1 MSWARIADVSA
12 MVIGSGGLRARV
24 RILHPALRN
33 GLGLDDL
40 EGRGLPLD
48 EDHRVGDLESAGID
62 LELPEEVHDV
72 HAAKGGPDLE
82 RRQTVRLHDRVREH
96 ENGGT
101 RFRGVVGRGCAAVQ
115 GSIEG
120 SELCGRRP
128 DRKSTRLNSSHITI
142 SYAVFCLKKK

>member
-48 EDHRVGDLESAGID
+48 EDHRMRDLESSRID

-72 HAAKGGPDLE
+72 HTAEGGSDRE
-82 RRQTVRLHDRVREH
+82 RRQTVRLLDRVREH

-101 RFRGVVGRGCAAVQ
+101 RLRGVVGGGCAAVQ

-120 SELCGRRP
+120 GELCGGWPEPLQAAGRGHRGVIRYP
-128 DRKSTRLNSSHITI
+128 R
-142 SYAVFCLKKK
+142 F

>member
-62 LELPEEVHDV
+62 LELTEEVHAVND
-72 HAAKGGPDLE
+72 ATGGPDLE
-82 RRQTVRLHDRVREH
+82 RHRHYRLLCRVIDH
-96 ENGGT
+96 T
-101 RFRGVVGRGCAAVQ
+101 
-115 GSIEG
+115 IE
-120 SELCGRRP
+120 
-128 DRKSTRLNSSHITI
+128 
-142 SYAVFCLKKK
+142 